1 MPDWSYHTLFKPILS
16 NFSSSNSREFIH
28 KGMNTV
34 TRIPFGKKM
43 IRFLGHFE
51 TNQKLKQEVFDFSVK
66 NPIGLS
72 SLIDPFLSGTNAFMN
87 LGFGIIEIG
96 PFSTNPSTETLIPMI
111 DLKNDQVIKYEQV
124 KTLHL
129 DAAIKKLSKID
140 KSVPISVRVIGNLNE
155 FQMIESKIAPF
166 VDIFVIDY
174 SLYNEIYKHQFIP
187 KKPICLS
194 VQPYE
199 LESVVSS
206 INNISYES
214 ILIEEN
220 PLNSHEENKKGL
232 LHFINLLKH
241 TSYKGPIFTK
251 GGIIEPIDAIEILDA
266 GANLVFLTHGYV
278 ISGPGLPKRINE
290 AQLNQ
295 QQHADSISKG
305 WIWYF
310 LFGFIMFFGGLLAL
324 IVSVFGTILPYDENF
339 LHMTRET
346 IFQFNQRILLFM
358 SHDRMTLS
366 GTILS
371 GGILFMSLALFGIRQ
386 KFHWT
391 IQISNSSAITGF
403 LAIFLFIGFG
413 YFDWLHA
420 LFWLILLPF
429 FLIGYFST
437 KGLNE
442 KPTSHNL
449 FNNRFWKKSL
459 IGQLCFIILGFSI
472 VLGGLVIAFV
482 GITTTFVS
490 TDLDYL
496 CITPSQINQ
505 FNERLIPVISHDRAG
520 FGGGLISV
528 GLIVLMLSL
537 WGFRQGEKWIWWT
550 LFLGS
555 IPAFYTAF
563 AIHFM
568 IGYTDFIHLLPPV
581 IATLLLVI
589 GLLMS
594 YQFLHL
600 KNETMIKSESVDHAT
615 IKDI

>member
-28 KGMNTV
+28 KGMNM
-34 TRIPFGKKM
+34 ISSLPFGKKM
-43 IRFLGHFE
+43 IQFLGHFE

-72 SLIDPFLSGTNAFMN
+72 SIIDPFLSGTNAFMN

-96 PFSTNPSTETLIPMI
+96 PFSANPSTETLIPMI
-111 DLKNDQVIKYEQV
+111 DLKNDKVIKYEQV
-124 KTLHL
+124 KTIHL
-129 DAAIKKLSKID
+129 DEAIKKLSKID
-140 KSVPISVRVIGNLNE
+140 NSTPISARVIGNLNE
-155 FQMIESKIAPF
+155 FQMIEFKIAPF

-174 SLYNEIYKHQFIP
+174 ALYNEIYKHQFIP

-194 VQPYE
+194 VQTYE

-232 LHFINLLKH
+232 LHSINQLKH
-241 TSYKGPIFTK
+241 SSYNGPIFTK
-251 GGIIEPIDAIEILDA
+251 GGIIEPIDAIEILNA

-278 ISGPGLPKRINE
+278 FSGPGLPKRINE

-295 QQHADSISKG
+295 QQHADSISMG

-324 IVSVFGTILPYDENF
+324 IVSVTGTILPYDENF

-371 GGILFMSLALFGIRQ
+371 GGILFMSLALFGIR
-386 KFHWT
+386 KSFHWT
-391 IQISNSSAITGF
+391 LQISNSSAITGF

-429 FLIGYFST
+429 FLIGYIST

-442 KPTSHNL
+442 KPTSQNL

-568 IGYTDFIHLLPPV
+568 IGYTDIIHLLPPV

-600 KNETMIKSESVDHAT
+600 KNETKIKSESVDHAT